1 LRAVCIAPQRSLS
14 SSSSAAQVWAGTA
27 VATVTLTGYR
37 FINRNRPI
45 ALP

>member
-1 LRAVCIAPQRSLS
+1 LRAVCIAPQRSL
-14 SSSSAAQVWAGTA
+14 SSSAAQVWAGTA
-27 VATVTLTGYR
+27 VATVAVTGYR

>member
-1 LRAVCIAPQRSLS
+1 LRAACIAPQRSL
-14 SSSSAAQVWAGTA
+14 SSSAAQVWAGTA
-27 VATVTLTGYR
+27 VATVAGYR